1 MKIFIL
7 KDIKEGAWGGANQ
20 FFRLLKKKFEQ
31 RAVLALTPHDADI
44 ILIDSYQRL
53 QESLHLK
60 KKYPEK
66 KYIFRLG
73 PMFYLHRGWHWK
85 SMDRLVVA
93 VVNACADGIIFQSAW
108 SKEKFTALG
117 IHESIHA
124 TVIHNSADRSIFQYK
139 KRNISRQQKEKIHI
153 VSSSWSA
160 NKLKGGEHVAYLDQQ
175 IGKKFQFTF
184 IGNTTYTF
192 EHIVHVSPKES
203 DALAEIMDASQ
214 IYVSAAAHE
223 ACSNAIVEA
232 MSLGLPVVALDS
244 GANKEIIGDRG
255 VLYQKKEDILQ
266 AIDTCIASYDAI
278 SERLAGWH
286 PDAASAYIIFFEHC
300 ILKRNVLTKRI
311 VLLWLKLKATCIFA
325 FIKLVDK
332 IVY

>member
-1 MKIFIL
+1 MQKDQLPSPEWIAEYGMSTFIVALGGPASALFIPQSQWKKERMKIFIL

-31 RAVLALTPHDADI
+31 RDVLALTLHEADV

-53 QESLHLK
+53 QESLRLK

-108 SKEKFTALG
+108 SKEQFIALG

-139 KRNISRQQKEKIHI
+139 KRNISTHQKEKIHI

-160 NKLKGGEHVAYLDQQ
+160 NKLKGGEHVAYIDQHL
-175 IGKKFQFTF
+175 GKKFQQIILCGYPPF
-184 IGNTTYTF
+184 IKDVIDEAEGY
-192 EHIVHVSPKES
+192 HINWKE
-203 DALAEIMDASQ
+203 
-214 IYVSAAAHE
+214 
-223 ACSNAIVEA
+223 
-232 MSLGLPVVALDS
+232 
-244 GANKEIIGDRG
+244 
-255 VLYQKKEDILQ
+255 
-266 AIDTCIASYDAI
+266 
-278 SERLAGWH
+278 
-286 PDAASAYIIFFEHC
+286 
-300 ILKRNVLTKRI
+300 
-311 VLLWLKLKATCIFA
+311 LKLKLIFA
-325 FIKLVDK
+325 AESFTEQFRDYIVKKCGITNPYIEVLILVLWQ
-332 IVY
+332 